1 MILVTGASGGLGGL
15 VLERLAATGAVL
27 AGSRT
32 PHRVVT
38 GADVRRLDFDTPASL
53 VSGFRGAEVVLLIS
67 AGQGED
73 DTVITRHGAAIDAA
87 ERAGVGH
94 IVYTSLTGAGDCLAL
109 ALTHRWTE
117 RRLMAG
123 RADWTILRN
132 GLYAEL
138 AVPGATHAAATGRY
152 DGPMGDG
159 QWAAVAREDLADV
172 AAKITADAA
181 SHRGR
186 IYELVGDRAVSG
198 ADIAR
203 TVGGATGRD
212 VSYEPTDLT
221 QLREG
226 LTRAGLPAWQV
237 PTVVSSFA
245 NIAAGFLA
253 DTGGDLPA
261 LLDAPPRS
269 ALAVLAAALS

>member
-1 MILVTGASGGLGGL
+1 MILVTGASGGLGAL
-15 VLERLAATGAVL
+15 VLERLAGTTDVL

-32 PHRVVT
+32 PHQVAT
-38 GADVRRLDFDTPASL
+38 GGEVRRLDFDDPTSL
-53 VSGFRGAEVVLLIS
+53 VAGFEGAEVVLLIS

-73 DTVITRHGAAIDAA
+73 DTVIARHGAAIDAA
-87 ERAGVGH
+87 ERVGVRH

-138 AVPGATHAAATGRY
+138 AIPGAAQAATTGRY
-152 DGPMGDG
+152 DGPMGAG
-159 QWAAVAREDLADV
+159 RWAAVARQDLATV
-172 AAKITADAA
+172 AAKVTADAA
-181 SHRGR
+181 SHGGKV
-186 IYELVGDRAVSG
+186 YELVGEETVSG

-203 TVGGATGRD
+203 TVADATGQH

-221 QLREG
+221 QLRAG
-226 LTRAGLPAWQV
+226 LTHAGLPAWQV
-237 PTVVSSFA
+237 PTVVSTFA

-253 DTGGDLPA
+253 GTGGDLRV
-261 LLDAPPRS
+261 LLDAPPRC
-269 ALAVLAAALS
+269 ALSVIAAALG

>member
-1 MILVTGASGGLGGL
+1 MILITGASGALGAL
-15 VLERLAATGAVL
+15 VLERLAGTKGVL
-27 AGSRT
+27 AGSRS
-32 PHRVVT
+32 PHEVAT
-38 GADVRRLDFDTPASL
+38 GGEVRRLDFDEPASL
-53 VSGFRGAEVVLLIS
+53 VGGFEGAEVMLLIS

-73 DTVITRHGAAIDAA
+73 DTVIARHGAAIDAA
-87 ERAGVGH
+87 EQAGVRH

-138 AVPGATHAAATGRY
+138 AIAGAAQAASTGRY

-159 QWAAVAREDLADV
+159 RWAAVARQDLADV
-172 AAKITADAA
+172 AAKVTADAA
-181 SHRGR
+181 SHRGKV
-186 IYELVGDRAVSG
+186 YELVGEEAFSG
-198 ADIAR
+198 ADMAR
-203 TVGGATGRD
+203 TVANATGRH

-221 QLREG
+221 EFRAKLAQ
-226 LTRAGLPAWQV
+226 AGLPAWQV
-237 PTVVSSFA
+237 PMVVSSFS

-253 DTGGDLPA
+253 GTSTDLRV

-269 ALAVLAAALS
+269 ALSVIATALS